1 MDEIKVTYK
10 ELREKNINLDKL
22 FSSSELGSKLNACY
36 LGLSRGKFA
45 SASEEK
51 CTGKTLELTKAFQ
64 LLVKNTISFLN
75 EAGVAFEEADTN
87 AECRVDVI
95 TK

>member
-1 MDEIKVTYK
+1 MSEIKVSYK
-10 ELREKNINLDKL
+10 ELREHNIDLEKL
-22 FSSSELGSKLNACY
+22 LSSSELGSKLNACY

-51 CTGKTLELTKAFQ
+51 CTSKTLELTKAFQ

-75 EAGVAFEEADTN
+75 EVGVVFEEADTN
-87 AECRVDVI
+87 AAFRVDVI